1 MAFADGTARTRVE
14 PPSAGEAG
22 LAAGLLRARLVQ
34 PHDMLQALVVQRQG
48 SARLTDVLLR
58 HRMAAGDA
66 LYGLLAAREGI
77 EPADLQVQP
86 PDPRLI
92 DRLGCPAC
100 LRLAVL
106 PWRKS
111 GGVTLVAAAD
121 AEDFHHARAE
131 LEARLGPVAMALAPA
146 GQISA
151 ALLSLRGRQMDR
163 SARLTVPAAESCRG
177 WGSERQIHIALA
189 LLVCLVIWALFSA
202 GTLLLAL
209 TVWALF
215 TLLVATVMK
224 AAAFA
229 AMLRPAVPSPP
240 ASAQPVPLPR
250 LPVVSVMVALYRE
263 ADIAP
268 RLVRRLGLLDY
279 PRDLLDILL
288 VVEEEDH
295 LTRNALALADL
306 PGWMRI
312 IVVPGGRLK
321 TKPRA
326 LNHALGACRGA
337 IVGVYDAEDAPAP
350 DQLRRVV
357 ARFQQRGPQVACLQ
371 GVLDFYNPRTN
382 WLSRCFTMEYAAW
395 FRLLLPG
402 LERIGFPIP
411 LGGTTLFFRRDA
423 LQNLGAWDAYNVTE
437 DADLGMRLARHG
449 FRTELIDTTT
459 FEEANCRAL
468 PWVKQRSRWLKGYM
482 MTYAVHMRDPALLWR
497 QLGWWKFL
505 AFQVFFLTTL
515 SQFLLAPLLWMFWVM
530 PFGVTLHPEF
540 SLPPALHVIALAL
553 FALSEVLQ
561 FVMTWA
567 ALRKTP
573 NRMNPLW
580 GLMLHLYFPL
590 GSLASYKAAWELVSK
605 PFYWDKTTHGIYD
618 PQGGS

>member
-1 MAFADGTARTRVE
+1 MALAENRPQPKPASGD
-14 PPSAGEAG
+14 SS
-22 LAAGLLRARLVQ
+22 LAADLLRAGLVQ
-34 PHDMLQALVVQRQG
+34 PHHMLQALTLQRQG
-48 SARLTDVLLR
+48 GARLADVLLR
-58 HRMAAGDA
+58 HDMADGRA
-66 LYGLLAAREGI
+66 LYRRLAERQGV
-77 EPADLQVQP
+77 EPADLRRQP

-92 DRLGCPAC
+92 DRLGCATC
-100 LRLAVL
+100 LRLGVL
-106 PWRKS
+106 PWRS
-111 GGVTLVAAAD
+111 TGGAIVVAAPD
-121 AEDFHHARAE
+121 AAEFHRARPE
-131 LEARLGPVAMALAPA
+131 LEARLGPVALALAPA
-146 GQISA
+146 GQIDA
-151 ALLSLRGRQMDR
+151 ALLAARGRGMDR
-163 SARLTVPAAESCRG
+163 AARLTVPLPESCRA
-177 WGSERQIHIALA
+177 WGSERQVHAALA
-189 LLVCLVIWALFSA
+189 VLACLVLWAMLSPA
-202 GTLLLAL
+202 TLLLAL
-209 TVWALF
+209 TIWALV
-215 TLLVATVMK
+215 TLLAATAMK
-224 AAAFA
+224 TAALL
-229 AMLRPAVPSPP
+229 AMLLPRRAPALSPP
-240 ASAQPVPLPR
+240 QPVPLPR

-279 PRDLLDILL
+279 PRDLLEILL
-288 VVEEEDH
+288 VVEEDDR
-295 LTRNALALADL
+295 LTRRALARADL
-306 PGWMRI
+306 PGWMRV
-312 IVVPGGRLK
+312 IVVPDGRLK

-337 IVGVYDAEDAPAP
+337 IIGVYDAEDAPEP

-423 LQNLGAWDAYNVTE
+423 LQKLGAWDAYNVTE

-459 FEEANCRAL
+459 FEEANCHAL

-497 QLGWWKFL
+497 QLGWWKFT

-515 SQFLLAPLLWMFWVM
+515 TQFLLAPLLWLFWFLPLHEGLM
-530 PFGVTLHPEF
+530 GVPPGLHR
-540 SLPPALHVIALAL
+540 AAMAL
-553 FALSEVLQ
+553 FLLAEVLQ
-561 FVMTWA
+561 FTMTWA
-567 ALRKTP
+567 ALRRTP

-580 GLMLHLYFPL
+580 ALMLHLYFPL

-605 PFYWDKTTHGIYD
+605 PFYWDKTSHGLYD
-618 PQGGS
+618 PQEAG